1 MANSTIAK
9 ETTRPEIN
17 LVDHAVT
24 LVIVC
29 LVGLIM
35 NTVGPAIPLADGFV
49 GMIVIYLISM
59 VGLILTR
66 FSPFYMPSVAWISLV
81 GIVATLPWTPGSEWI
96 VAQAKSVN
104 FLALATPALA
114 YAGFAIAKK
123 EIEVAKHS
131 GWKLIIIACLVFFGT
146 YAGSV
151 LVAEGILRL
160 QGI

>member
-1 MANSTIAK
+1 MSESAVATQSS
-9 ETTRPEIN
+9 RPKID
-17 LVDHAVT
+17 LVDHALT
-24 LVIVC
+24 LIIVC
-29 LVGLIM
+29 LVGLVM
-35 NTVGPAIPLADGFV
+35 NTVGPKIPLADGFM
-49 GMIVIYLISM
+49 GMVVIYFITL
-59 VGLILTR
+59 VGLALTR
-66 FSPFYMPSVAWISLV
+66 FAPFYLPSVAWISLV

-131 GWKLIIIACLVFFGT
+131 GWKLALVACFVFLGT

-151 LVAEGILRL
+151 LVAELILRL
-160 QGI
+160 QGV

>member
-1 MANSTIAK
+1 MSENAVAM
-9 ETTRPEIN
+9 ERTRPNIN
-17 LVDHAVT
+17 LTDHAVT
-24 LVIVC
+24 LIIVC

-49 GMIVIYLISM
+49 GMVVIYLISM
-59 VGLILTR
+59 AGLILTR
-66 FSPFYMPSVAWISLV
+66 FAPFYLPSVAWISLV

-131 GWKLIIIACLVFFGT
+131 GWKLALVACFVFLGT

-151 LVAEGILRL
+151 LVAELILRL
-160 QGI
+160 QGS

>member
-1 MANSTIAK
+1 MSENAIAM
-9 ETTRPEIN
+9 ERTRPKID
-17 LVDHAVT
+17 LTDHAVT

-29 LVGLIM
+29 LVGLVM

-49 GMIVIYLISM
+49 GMVVIYLITM
-59 VGLILTR
+59 VGLLLTR
-66 FSPFYMPSVAWISLV
+66 FAPFYLPSVAWISLV

-96 VAQAKSVN
+96 VAQAKSVD

-131 GWKLIIIACLVFFGT
+131 GWKLALVACLVFLGT

-151 LVAEGILRL
+151 LVAELILRL
-160 QGI
+160 QGS

>member
-1 MANSTIAK
+1 MSENAIAM
-9 ETTRPEIN
+9 ERTRPNIN
-17 LVDHAVT
+17 LTDHVVT

-29 LVGLIM
+29 LVGLVM

-49 GMIVIYLISM
+49 GMVVIYLITM
-59 VGLILTR
+59 AGLLLTR
-66 FSPFYMPSVAWISLV
+66 FAPFYLPSVAWISLV
-81 GIVATLPWTPGSEWI
+81 GILATLPWTPGSEWI

-131 GWKLIIIACLVFFGT
+131 GWKLALVACLVFLGT

-151 LVAEGILRL
+151 LVAELILRL
-160 QGI
+160 QGV

>member
-1 MANSTIAK
+1 MSENAIAM
-9 ETTRPEIN
+9 ERTRPNID
-17 LVDHAVT
+17 LTDHAVT

-29 LVGLIM
+29 LVGLVM

-49 GMIVIYLISM
+49 GMVVIYLITM
-59 VGLILTR
+59 VGLLLTR
-66 FSPFYMPSVAWISLV
+66 FAPFYLPSVAWISLV
-81 GIVATLPWTPGSEWI
+81 GILATLPWTPGSEWI
-96 VAQAKSVN
+96 VEQAKSVN

-131 GWKLIIIACLVFFGT
+131 GWKLALVACLVFLGT

-151 LVAEGILRL
+151 LVAELILRL
-160 QGI
+160 QGV

>member
-1 MANSTIAK
+1 MSENAIAM
-9 ETTRPEIN
+9 ERTRPNID
-17 LVDHAVT
+17 LTDHAAT

-29 LVGLIM
+29 LVGLVM

-49 GMIVIYLISM
+49 GMVVIYLITM
-59 VGLILTR
+59 VGLLLTR
-66 FSPFYMPSVAWISLV
+66 FAPFYLPSVAWISLV
-81 GIVATLPWTPGSEWI
+81 GILATLPWTPGSEWI
-96 VAQAKSVN
+96 VEQAKSVN

-131 GWKLIIIACLVFFGT
+131 GWKLALVACLVFLGT

-151 LVAEGILRL
+151 LVAELILRL
-160 QGI
+160 QGA

>member
-1 MANSTIAK
+1 MSENAIAM
-9 ETTRPEIN
+9 ERTRPNID
-17 LVDHAVT
+17 LTDHAVT

-29 LVGLIM
+29 LVGLVM

-49 GMIVIYLISM
+49 GMVVIYLITM
-59 VGLILTR
+59 VGLLLTR
-66 FSPFYMPSVAWISLV
+66 FAPFYLPSVAWISLV
-81 GIVATLPWTPGSEWI
+81 GILATLPWTPGSEWI

-131 GWKLIIIACLVFFGT
+131 GWKLALVACLVFLGT

-151 LVAEGILRL
+151 LVAELILRL
-160 QGI
+160 

>member
-1 MANSTIAK
+1 MANSAVAK
-9 ETTRPEIN
+9 ETSRPQIN

-35 NTVGPAIPLADGFV
+35 NTVGPAIALADGFV

-66 FSPFYMPSVAWISLV
+66 FSPFYLPSVAWISLV

-96 VAQAKSVN
+96 VTQAKSVN

-131 GWKLIIIACLVFFGT
+131 GWKLVVIACLVFFGT

>member
-1 MANSTIAK
+1 MSENAIAM
-9 ETTRPEIN
+9 ERTRPNID
-17 LVDHAVT
+17 LTDHAVT

-29 LVGLIM
+29 LVGLVM

-49 GMIVIYLISM
+49 GMVVIYLITM
-59 VGLILTR
+59 VGLLLTR
-66 FSPFYMPSVAWISLV
+66 FAPFYLPSVAWISLV

-96 VAQAKSVN
+96 VAQAKSVD

-131 GWKLIIIACLVFFGT
+131 GWKLALVACLVFLGT

-151 LVAEGILRL
+151 LVAELILRL
-160 QGI
+160 QGA

>member
-1 MANSTIAK
+1 MSENAIAM
-9 ETTRPEIN
+9 ERTRPNID
-17 LVDHAVT
+17 LTDHAVT

-29 LVGLIM
+29 LVGLVM

-49 GMIVIYLISM
+49 GMVVIYLITM
-59 VGLILTR
+59 VGLLLTR
-66 FSPFYMPSVAWISLV
+66 FAPFYLPSVAWISLV
-81 GIVATLPWTPGSEWI
+81 GILATLPWTPGSEWI

-131 GWKLIIIACLVFFGT
+131 GWKLALVACLVFLGT

-151 LVAEGILRL
+151 LVAELILRL
-160 QGI
+160 QGA

>member
-1 MANSTIAK
+1 MSDSVISVK
-9 ETTRPEIN
+9 TTRPKIDI
-17 LVDHAVT
+17 VDHAFT
-24 LVIVC
+24 LIVVC
-29 LVGLIM
+29 LVGLVM
-35 NTVGPAIPLADGFV
+35 NTVGPAIPIADGFV
-49 GMIVIYLISM
+49 GMVVIYLISM
-59 VGLILTR
+59 VGLLLTR
-66 FSPFYMPSVAWISLV
+66 YAPFYLPSVAWISLV

-131 GWKLIIIACLVFFGT
+131 GWKLALVACLVFLGT

-151 LVAEGILRL
+151 LVAELILRL
-160 QGI
+160 QGV

>member
-131 GWKLIIIACLVFFGT
+131 GWKLIVIACLVFFGT

>member
-1 MANSTIAK
+1 MSENAIAM
-9 ETTRPEIN
+9 ERTRPNID
-17 LVDHAVT
+17 LTDHAVT

-29 LVGLIM
+29 LVGLVM

-49 GMIVIYLISM
+49 GMVVIYLITM
-59 VGLILTR
+59 AGLLLTR
-66 FSPFYMPSVAWISLV
+66 FAPFYLPSVAWISLV
-81 GIVATLPWTPGSEWI
+81 GILATLPWTPGSEWI

-131 GWKLIIIACLVFFGT
+131 GWKLALVACLVFLGT

-151 LVAEGILRL
+151 LVAELILRL
-160 QGI
+160 QGA

>member
-1 MANSTIAK
+1 MSENAIAM
-9 ETTRPEIN
+9 ERTRPNID
-17 LVDHAVT
+17 LTDHAVT

-29 LVGLIM
+29 LVGLVM

-49 GMIVIYLISM
+49 GMVVIYLITM
-59 VGLILTR
+59 VGLLLTR
-66 FSPFYMPSVAWISLV
+66 FAPFYLPSVAWISLV
-81 GIVATLPWTPGSEWI
+81 GILATLPWTPGSEWI
-96 VAQAKSVN
+96 VEQAKSVN

-131 GWKLIIIACLVFFGT
+131 GWKLALVACLVFLGT

-151 LVAEGILRL
+151 LVAELILRL
-160 QGI
+160 QGA

>member
-1 MANSTIAK
+1 MSENAIAM
-9 ETTRPEIN
+9 ERTRPNID
-17 LVDHAVT
+17 LTDHAVT

-29 LVGLIM
+29 LVGLVM

-49 GMIVIYLISM
+49 GMVVIYLITM
-59 VGLILTR
+59 VGLLLTR
-66 FSPFYMPSVAWISLV
+66 FAPFYLPSVAWISLV
-81 GIVATLPWTPGSEWI
+81 GILATLPWTPGSEWI

-131 GWKLIIIACLVFFGT
+131 GWKLALVACLVFLGT

-151 LVAEGILRL
+151 LVAELILRL
-160 QGI
+160 QGV

>member
-1 MANSTIAK
+1 MADSVVAK
-9 ETTRPEIN
+9 QTTRPNIN
-17 LVDHAVT
+17 LVDHAAT
-24 LVIVC
+24 LFIVC

-35 NTVGPAIPLADGFV
+35 NTVGPAIPLADGFA
-49 GMIVIYLISM
+49 GM

-66 FSPFYMPSVAWISLV
+66 FSPFYLPSVAWISLV

-96 VAQAKSVN
+96 VEQAKSVN

-131 GWKLIIIACLVFFGT
+131 GWKLVIIACLVFFGT

>member
-1 MANSTIAK
+1 MSENAIAM
-9 ETTRPEIN
+9 ERTRPNID
-17 LVDHAVT
+17 LTDHAVT

-29 LVGLIM
+29 LVGLVM

-49 GMIVIYLISM
+49 GMVVIYLITM
-59 VGLILTR
+59 VGLLLTR
-66 FSPFYMPSVAWISLV
+66 FAPFYLPSVAWISLV
-81 GIVATLPWTPGSEWI
+81 GILATLPWPPGSEWI
-96 VAQAKSVN
+96 VEQAKSVN

-131 GWKLIIIACLVFFGT
+131 GWKLALVACLVFLGT

-151 LVAEGILRL
+151 LVAELILRL
-160 QGI
+160 QGA

>member
-1 MANSTIAK
+1 MADSVVAK
-9 ETTRPEIN
+9 QTTRPNIN
-17 LVDHAVT
+17 LVDHAAT
-24 LVIVC
+24 LFIVC

-35 NTVGPAIPLADGFV
+35 TTVGPAIPLADGFA

-66 FSPFYMPSVAWISLV
+66 FSPFYLPSVAWISLV

-96 VAQAKSVN
+96 VEQAKSVN

-131 GWKLIIIACLVFFGT
+131 GWKLVIIACLVFFGT

>member
-1 MANSTIAK
+1 MSENAIAM
-9 ETTRPEIN
+9 ERTRPNID
-17 LVDHAVT
+17 LTDHAVT

-29 LVGLIM
+29 LVGLVM

-49 GMIVIYLISM
+49 GMVVIYLITM
-59 VGLILTR
+59 VGLLLTR
-66 FSPFYMPSVAWISLV
+66 FAPFYLPSVAWISLV
-81 GIVATLPWTPGSEWI
+81 GILATLPWTPGSEWI
-96 VAQAKSVN
+96 VEQVKSVN

-131 GWKLIIIACLVFFGT
+131 GWKLALVACLVFLGT

-151 LVAEGILRL
+151 LVAELILRL
-160 QGI
+160 QGA

>member
-1 MANSTIAK
+1 MANSAVAK
-9 ETTRPEIN
+9 QNTRPQIN

-66 FSPFYMPSVAWISLV
+66 FSPFYLPSVAWISLV

-96 VAQAKSVN
+96 VEQAKSVN

-131 GWKLIIIACLVFFGT
+131 GWKLVIIACLVFFGT

>member
-1 MANSTIAK
+1 MSENAIAM
-9 ETTRPEIN
+9 ERTRPNID
-17 LVDHAVT
+17 LTDHAVT

-29 LVGLIM
+29 LVGLVM

-49 GMIVIYLISM
+49 GMVVIYLITM
-59 VGLILTR
+59 VGLLLTR
-66 FSPFYMPSVAWISLV
+66 FAPFYLPSVAWISLV
-81 GIVATLPWTPGSEWI
+81 GILATLPWTPGSEWI

-123 EIEVAKHS
+123 EIEVARHS
-131 GWKLIIIACLVFFGT
+131 GWKLALVACLVFLGT

-151 LVAEGILRL
+151 LVAELILRL
-160 QGI
+160 QGA

>member
-1 MANSTIAK
+1 MSDNAIAM
-9 ETTRPEIN
+9 ERTRPNID
-17 LVDHAVT
+17 LTDHAVT

-29 LVGLIM
+29 LVGLVM

-49 GMIVIYLISM
+49 GMVVIYLITM
-59 VGLILTR
+59 VGLLLTR
-66 FSPFYMPSVAWISLV
+66 FAPFYLPSVAWISLV
-81 GIVATLPWTPGSEWI
+81 GILATLPWTPGSEWI
-96 VAQAKSVN
+96 VEQAKSVN

-131 GWKLIIIACLVFFGT
+131 GWKLALVACLVFLGT

-151 LVAEGILRL
+151 LVAELILRL
-160 QGI
+160 QGA

>member
-1 MANSTIAK
+1 MSENAIAM
-9 ETTRPEIN
+9 ERTRPNID
-17 LVDHAVT
+17 LTDHAVT

-29 LVGLIM
+29 LVGLVM

-49 GMIVIYLISM
+49 GMVVIYLITM
-59 VGLILTR
+59 AGLLLTR
-66 FSPFYMPSVAWISLV
+66 FAPFYLPSVAWISLV
-81 GIVATLPWTPGSEWI
+81 GILATLPWTPGSEWI

-131 GWKLIIIACLVFFGT
+131 GWKLALVACLVFLGT

-151 LVAEGILRL
+151 LVAELILRL
-160 QGI
+160 QGV

>member
-1 MANSTIAK
+1 MSDSAIAM
-9 ETTRPEIN
+9 ERTRPNID
-17 LVDHAVT
+17 LADHAVT
-24 LVIVC
+24 LIIVC
-29 LVGLIM
+29 LVGLVM

-49 GMIVIYLISM
+49 GMVVIYLITM
-59 VGLILTR
+59 VGLLLTR
-66 FSPFYMPSVAWISLV
+66 FAPFYLPSVAWISLV

-131 GWKLIIIACLVFFGT
+131 GWKLALVACLVFLGT

-151 LVAEGILRL
+151 LVAELILRL
-160 QGI
+160 QGA

>member
-1 MANSTIAK
+1 MSENAIAM
-9 ETTRPEIN
+9 ERTRPNID
-17 LVDHAVT
+17 LTDHAVT

-29 LVGLIM
+29 LVGLVM
-35 NTVGPAIPLADGFV
+35 NTVGPVIPLADGFV
-49 GMIVIYLISM
+49 GMVVIYLITM
-59 VGLILTR
+59 AGLLLTR
-66 FSPFYMPSVAWISLV
+66 FAPFYLPSVAWISLV
-81 GIVATLPWTPGSEWI
+81 GILATLPWTPGSEWI

-131 GWKLIIIACLVFFGT
+131 GWKLALVACLVFLGT

-151 LVAEGILRL
+151 LVAELILRL
-160 QGI
+160 QGV

>member
-1 MANSTIAK
+1 MANTTIAK

-131 GWKLIIIACLVFFGT
+131 GWKLIVIACLVFFGT

>member
-1 MANSTIAK
+1 MANSVVAK
-9 ETTRPEIN
+9 ETSRPQIN

-35 NTVGPAIPLADGFV
+35 NTVGPAIALADGFV

-66 FSPFYMPSVAWISLV
+66 FSPFYLPSVAWISLV

-96 VAQAKSVN
+96 VTQAKSVN

-131 GWKLIIIACLVFFGT
+131 GWKLVVIACLVFFGT

>member
-1 MANSTIAK
+1 MSENAIAM
-9 ETTRPEIN
+9 ERTRPNID
-17 LVDHAVT
+17 LTDHAVA

-29 LVGLIM
+29 LVGLVM

-49 GMIVIYLISM
+49 GMVVIYLITM
-59 VGLILTR
+59 VGLLLTR
-66 FSPFYMPSVAWISLV
+66 FAPFYLPSVAWISLV
-81 GIVATLPWTPGSEWI
+81 GILATLPWTPGSEWI
-96 VAQAKSVN
+96 VEQAKSVN

-131 GWKLIIIACLVFFGT
+131 GWKLALVACLVFLGT

-151 LVAEGILRL
+151 LVAELILRL
-160 QGI
+160 QGA

>member
-1 MANSTIAK
+1 MSDSVVAK
-9 ETTRPEIN
+9 ETTRPKID
-17 LVDHAVT
+17 LVDHAVV
-24 LVIVC
+24 LIIVC
-29 LVGLIM
+29 LVGLVM
-35 NTVGPAIPLADGFV
+35 NTVGPAIPLMDGFM

-66 FSPFYMPSVAWISLV
+66 FAPFYLPSVAWISLV

-131 GWKLIIIACLVFFGT
+131 GWKLALVACLVFLGT

-151 LVAEGILRL
+151 LVAEAILKL

>member
-1 MANSTIAK
+1 MSENAIAM
-9 ETTRPEIN
+9 ERTRPNID
-17 LVDHAVT
+17 LTDHAVT

-29 LVGLIM
+29 LVGLVM

-49 GMIVIYLISM
+49 GMVVIYLITM
-59 VGLILTR
+59 VGLLLTR
-66 FSPFYMPSVAWISLV
+66 FAPFYLPSVAWISLV
-81 GIVATLPWTPGSEWI
+81 GILATLPWTPGSEWI

-123 EIEVAKHS
+123 EIEVARHS
-131 GWKLIIIACLVFFGT
+131 GWKLALVACLVFFGT

-151 LVAEGILRL
+151 LVAELILRL
-160 QGI
+160 QGS